1 MPGIQGGNNANQI
14 RQTQA
19 PATPPQGVSNAQK
32 PAPTQAPQ
40 NAASPPTP
48 PKDQNQTQS
57 VNNTPINPNTAGNT
71 MGRAQFTQQ
80 ILNLANQP
88 PDDMHSFDV
97 QTALQ
102 QYITD
107 HAGGPEKAE
116 RFANVFSGQNGEA
129 YTALVNDGLNS
140 IRNLPEGQREE
151 ALNRFVNLMLNNIDN
166 VASNNPVRDE
176 KGQQMV
182 AGGPGC

>member
-1 MPGIQGGNNANQI
+1 MPDIQRGSNANQV
-14 RQTQA
+14 RQTQTPA
-19 PATPPQGVSNAQK
+19 ATPRGVNNVQKQAASQAAQNAATPPATPN
-32 PAPTQAPQ
+32 
-40 NAASPPTP
+40 
-48 PKDQNQTQS
+48 DQNQTQAI
-57 VNNTPINPNTAGNT
+57 NNTPISPNSAGNT
-71 MGRAQFTQQ
+71 IGRAQLTQQ

-107 HAGGPEKAE
+107 HAGGAEKAE

-129 YTALVNDGLNS
+129 YTQLVNDGLNS
-140 IRNLPEGQREE
+140 IRSLPEGEREA